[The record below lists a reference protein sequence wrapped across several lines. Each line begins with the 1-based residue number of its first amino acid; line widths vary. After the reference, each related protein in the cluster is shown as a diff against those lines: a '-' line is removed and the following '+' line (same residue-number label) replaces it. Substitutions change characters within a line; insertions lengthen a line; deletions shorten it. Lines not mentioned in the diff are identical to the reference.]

1 MMRLDKFLAHTG
13 VGTRSEV
20 KKLIKHGYV
29 MINHELA
36 FSPNQIINES
46 TDHIT
51 YDGKVLIYEPFIYLL
66 LNKPEGYLSS
76 TFDYKTPIVLDLIP
90 EYAHR
95 DLFPVGRLDI
105 DTTGLLLITDDGD
118 LGHRLT
124 SPKHDVEKEYI
135 ATLDQIVPETLIEKF
150 LKGVVLDDGYRCL
163 PAKLTILEPKLASL
177 IIVEG
182 KYHQVKRMFEA
193 YGITVTSLRRQRMAN
208 ITLGD
213 LALGEFRKLT
223 PAELKLLSS
232 IK

>member
-46 TDHIT
+46 NDHIT
-51 YDGKVLIYEPFIYLL
+51 FDGKTLIYEPFVYLM
-66 LNKPEGYLSS
+66 LNKPKGYLSA
-76 TFDYKTPIVLDLIP
+76 TFDYKTPVVLDLIP

-124 SPKHDVEKEYI
+124 SPKNDVEKEYH
-135 ATLDQIVPETLIEKF
+135 ATLDQDAPVSLIDKF

-163 PAKLTILEPKLASL
+163 PAKLVILEPKRISL
-177 IIVEG
+177 TIVEG

-193 YGITVTSLRRQRMAN
+193 YGIQVTELERVRIAHL
-208 ITLGD
+208 TLGN
-213 LALGEFRKLT
+213 LALGQVRKLT
-223 PAELKLLSS
+223 PSELKLFSAL
-232 IK
+232 K

>member
-46 TDHIT
+46 NDHIT
-51 YDGKVLIYEPFIYLL
+51 FDGKTLIYEPFVYLMMH
-66 LNKPEGYLSS
+66 KPQGYLSA
-76 TFDYKTPIVLDLIP
+76 TFDYKTPVVLDLIP

-105 DTTGLLLITDDGD
+105 DTTGLLIITDDGD

-124 SPKHDVEKEYI
+124 SPKNEVEKEYVAI
-135 ATLDQIVPETLIEKF
+135 LDKAVPESLIDRF

-163 PAKLTILEPKLASL
+163 PAKLKIIESQRASL
-177 IIVEG
+177 TIVEG

-193 YGITVTSLRRQRMAN
+193 FGIQVMALER
-208 ITLGD
+208 IRIAHLTLEG
-213 LALGEFRKLT
+213 LPLGGVRKLT
-223 PAELKLLSS
+223 TSELKLFSTL
-232 IK
+232 K

>member
-36 FSPNQIINES
+36 FSPNQIINEA
-46 TDHIT
+46 TDHVT
-51 YDGKVLIYEPFIYLL
+51 FDGKTLIYEPFIYLMMH
-66 LNKPEGYLSS
+66 KPQGYLSA
-76 TFDYKTPIVLDLIP
+76 TFDYKSPVVLDLIP

-95 DLFPVGRLDI
+95 DLFPVGRLDV

-124 SPKHDVEKEYI
+124 SPKNEVEKEYI
-135 ATLDQIVPETLIEKF
+135 ATLDQEVPSTLIEKF

-163 PAKLTILEPKLASL
+163 PAKLTMLKPKQASL
-177 IIVEG
+177 TIVEG

-193 YGITVTSLRRQRMAN
+193 FGITVTTLQRIRIAHL
-208 ITLGD
+208 TLGD
-213 LALGEFRKLT
+213 LPLGETRKLT
-223 PAELKLLSS
+223 TTELKGFSTL
-232 IK
+232 K